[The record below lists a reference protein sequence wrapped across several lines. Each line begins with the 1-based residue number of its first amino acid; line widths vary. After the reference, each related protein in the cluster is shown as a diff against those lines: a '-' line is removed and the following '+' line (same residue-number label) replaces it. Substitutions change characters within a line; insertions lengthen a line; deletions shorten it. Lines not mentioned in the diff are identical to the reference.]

1 MLHQKPRTNPLFN
14 LFTQQASPHA
24 FQWGRA
30 AAALS
35 IVALA
40 AAACSSETGGS
51 GSPSSSS
58 SASASSGAGGS
69 GDGGNG
75 AGGNGNGGN
84 GAGGEAA
91 ECNPTKNPAMT
102 TELNVT
108 SASATVHDLKNAPV
122 QDNLIQLCG
131 LNLCLNGKTGQ
142 DGSVTVNGPNNMS
155 LTNPAFKY
163 GDGITHGKFAVPITQ
178 AVTMLG
184 TIETPELPATGPA
197 LVAGMDV
204 TSNMVTL
211 SIPAGAGIE
220 IDELTYDKP
229 EIQGFRAAAVPVDA
243 ALPSLDKG
251 LNLEILYAVA
261 PVDTIFCPAVGV
273 TVPNSAGLAAN
284 TAVEFFIHGVGV
296 EEYYVPYA
304 GWTKISDGA
313 VSADGKT
320 ISTAPGGGL
329 PILTVFGIRTKK

>member
-1 MLHQKPRTNPLFN
+1 MLHQKLRTKPLFN
-14 LFTQQASPHA
+14 LFKQQASPHA
-24 FQWGRA
+24 LKWGRA

-35 IVALA
+35 IAALA

-51 GSPSSSS
+51 GSPSTS
-58 SASASSGAGGS
+58 SAASSGAGGS

-75 AGGNGNGGN
+75 AGGSGDGGT
-84 GAGGEAA
+84 GAGGEPAA
-91 ECNPTKNPAMT
+91 CNPTKNPAMK

-108 SASATVHDLKNAPV
+108 SASATVHDLKAAPV
-122 QDNLIQLCG
+122 KDNLIQLCG
-131 LNLCLNGKTGQ
+131 LNLCLNGKTGP
-142 DGSVTVNGPNNMS
+142 DGSVTVNGPNNMM

-184 TIETPELPATGPA
+184 TVVTPELPATGPA
-197 LVAGMDV
+197 LVAGMNV

-211 SIPAGAGIE
+211 SIPTGAGIE
-220 IDELTYDKP
+220 IDELTYDDPK
-229 EIQGFRAAAVPVDA
+229 IQGFRAAAVPVDA

-261 PVDTIFCPAVGV
+261 PVDTVFCPAVGV
-273 TVPNSAGLAAN
+273 TVPNSTGLAAN

-304 GWTKISDGA
+304 GWMKISDGA

>member
-14 LFTQQASPHA
+14 LFTQQASPPGL
-24 FQWGRA
+24 QWGRA

-51 GSPSSSS
+51 GSDSTSSSS
-58 SASASSGAGGS
+58 VATSGGGGEGGTGAGG
-69 GDGGNG
+69 
-75 AGGNGNGGN
+75 AGNGGT
-84 GAGGEAA
+84 GAGGEPAA
-91 ECNPTKNPAMT
+91 CNPTKDPAMT

-108 SASATVHDLKNAPV
+108 SASATVQDLKAAPV
-122 QDNLIQLCG
+122 KDNLVQLCG

-142 DGSVTVNGPNNMS
+142 DGSVTINGPNNMP
-155 LTNPAFKY
+155 LTNPALKY

-184 TIETPELPATGPA
+184 TVVTPELPATGPA

-211 SIPAGAGIE
+211 SIPPGAGVE
-220 IDELTYDKP
+220 IDELTYDTP
-229 EIQGFRAAAVPVDA
+229 EIQGFRAAAVPLDA
-243 ALPSLDKG
+243 ALPALDKS
-251 LNLEILYAVA
+251 LSLEILYAVA

-273 TVPNSAGLAAN
+273 TVPNTIKLAAN
-284 TAVEFFIHGVGV
+284 TEVEFFIHGVGV

-304 GWTKISDGA
+304 GWAKISDGA